1 MIANFKCV
9 DNANKINENQGS
21 SKHKSSSYIT
31 KKLVRKQMPFISLF
45 FILLFLFNSVF
56 LAGFSFLSY
65 SKINSYM
72 SCIGENYY
80 QLSSTSYRR
89 VTINKTSFKVTS
101 DANSYLKKEIADKI
115 SNDFDIPY
123 FSSLGT
129 SLFISNG
136 EKIGKVKISSKEYDE
151 QFKYSNI
158 KDDMLQIYL
167 NSYKTYIS
175 IPYEVIDDE
184 DTSLFSIVIS
194 KSDLDAVIY
203 NEPIS
208 VSGAIWE
215 NDNFLFSNNE
225 SIKKLL
231 SNEGRLNFFTKE
243 MYEDKYDVSLN
254 DDISD
259 NKLYISKTLDQ
270 MYHTNN
276 ELNFFNFENVDMA
289 EYTKS
294 FFNLNEIFHNTYLV
308 SDFENNSLI
317 GNEVIISD
325 NNYKKL
331 VSLID
336 LIDNQFIYLK
346 RSDLQLVKKYYHDNI
361 KLSEYYLF
369 KYENYTGYKLND
381 FYKFLDFYNEN
392 STFYSALLVLL
403 LIPELSIIYIVIK
416 GYKTSNSNNYLI
428 VSRYFNKKETS
439 FIFSI
444 PYLISLVISFITS
457 LLGST
462 LLLKMIFK
470 NLEFNIMP
478 FKINFISISLLLVLN
493 SLLYLV
499 MRKIKK

>member
-1 MIANFKCV
+1 
-9 DNANKINENQGS
+9 
-21 SKHKSSSYIT
+21 
-31 KKLVRKQMPFISLF
+31 
-45 FILLFLFNSVF
+45 
-56 LAGFSFLSY
+56 
-65 SKINSYM
+65 M
-72 SCIGENYY
+72 SCLEENYY

-89 VTINKTSFKVTS
+89 VTINETSFKVTS
-101 DANSYLKKEIADKI
+101 DTNSYIKKETMDRI

-129 SLFISNG
+129 NLFISNG
-136 EKIGKVKISSKEYDE
+136 QKIGKAKISSKEYDE
-151 QFKYSNI
+151 QSKYLNI
-158 KDDMLQIYL
+158 KDDKLQIYL

-208 VSGAIWE
+208 VCGAIWE

-231 SNEGRLNFFTKE
+231 SNEGRLNFFTKQ
-243 MYEDKYDVSLN
+243 MYEDKYNVSLN

-259 NKLYISKTLDQ
+259 DKLYISKTLDQ

-276 ELNFFNFENVDMA
+276 ELNFFNFENVDMD

-317 GNEVIISD
+317 SNEVIISD
-325 NNYKKL
+325 HNYKKL

-336 LIDNQFIYLK
+336 LIDNPFIYLK
-346 RSDLQLVKKYYHDNI
+346 RSDLHLVKKYYQDNI

-369 KYENYTGYKLND
+369 KYKNYTGYKLND
-381 FYKFLDFYNEN
+381 FYKFLDLYNEN
-392 STFYSALLVLL
+392 VTFYSILLVLL

-428 VSRYFNKKETS
+428 ISRYFNKKETA

-444 PYLISLVISFITS
+444 PYLISLITSFIVS

-462 LLLKMIFK
+462 LLLKTTFK
-470 NLEFNIMP
+470 NLELDIMP
-478 FKINFISISLLLVLN
+478 FKINIISIIILFMLN
-493 SLLYLV
+493 VILYFF
-499 MRKIKK
+499 MKAIKNK